1 VLFALLVLCLLLF
14 VVLPFH
20 GATLWALLGAL
31 LVGLLWGVLAR
42 LIVPNSG
49 PMGCLTT
56 SLVGLFGS
64 LLGTAVA
71 RAMDDTG
78 GLGRFL
84 LQLAGAVVLVLLVR
98 PTRGA
103 RP

>member
-1 VLFALLVLCLLLF
+1 MLFALLVLCLLLF
-14 VVLPFH
+14 VVLPFL
-20 GATLWALLGAL
+20 GATLWALVGAL
-31 LVGLLWGVLAR
+31 LVGLLWGALAR

-56 SLVGLFGS
+56 ALVGLFGS
-64 LLGTAVA
+64 LLGTVAA
-71 RAMDDTG
+71 RALDTG

-98 PTRGA
+98 PSRGA
-103 RP
+103 RS

>member
-1 VLFALLVLCLLLF
+1 VLLGLLVLCLVLF
-14 VVLPFH
+14 VVLPLL
-20 GATLWALLGAL
+20 GATLWALVSAL
-31 LVGLLWGVLAR
+31 VVGLLWGALAR
-42 LIVPNSG
+42 LVVPNSG

-56 SLVGLFGS
+56 ALVGLFGS

-71 RAMDDTG
+71 RALDDTG

-103 RP
+103 RT

>member
-14 VVLPFH
+14 VVLPFV
-20 GATLWALLGAL
+20 GATAWGLLSALV
-31 LVGLLWGVLAR
+31 VGLLWGVLAR
-42 LIVPNSG
+42 VIVGNTG

-71 RAMDDTG
+71 RAMDTG
-78 GLGRFL
+78 GFARFL

-98 PTRGA
+98 PSRGA
-103 RP
+103 RT

>member
-14 VVLPFH
+14 VVLPFL

-56 SLVGLFGS
+56 ALVGLFGS
-64 LLGTAVA
+64 LLGTVVA
-71 RAMDDTG
+71 RAIDTG
-78 GLGRFL
+78 GFGRFL

-98 PTRGA
+98 PSRGA
-103 RP
+103 RT

>member
-14 VVLPFH
+14 VVLPFV
-20 GATLWALLGAL
+20 GATLWGLLGAL
-31 LVGLLWGVLAR
+31 FVGLLWGVLAR
-42 LIVPNSG
+42 LIVPKSG

-56 SLVGLFGS
+56 ALVGLFGS
-64 LLGTAVA
+64 LLGTVVA
-71 RAMDDTG
+71 RAMDTG

-98 PTRGA
+98 PSRGA
-103 RP
+103 RT

>member
-1 VLFALLVLCLLLF
+1 MLFALLVLCLLLF
-14 VVLPFH
+14 VVLPFI
-20 GATLWALLGAL
+20 GATLWGLLSAL

-56 SLVGLFGS
+56 ALVGLFGS
-64 LLGTAVA
+64 LLGTVVA
-71 RAMDDTG
+71 RAMDAG

-98 PTRGA
+98 PSRGA
-103 RP
+103 RT